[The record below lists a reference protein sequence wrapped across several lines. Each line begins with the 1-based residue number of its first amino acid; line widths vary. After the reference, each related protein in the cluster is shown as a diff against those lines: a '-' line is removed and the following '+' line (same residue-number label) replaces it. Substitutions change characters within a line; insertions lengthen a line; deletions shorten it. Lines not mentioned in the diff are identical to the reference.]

1 MVRRSSPAEERG
13 CALSRCGV
21 GVKVLREV
29 KGRRRIRAAGEG
41 LTGMAGDSL
50 VERWVP
56 SLTAAAESL
65 ARWRR
70 EHPRATLTE
79 IEKATRQRVG
89 PVEAMMIAEAA
100 MTSPAAHLSATPAS
114 QRPRCPQCGG
124 KLNSRGERS
133 RVLQTELGESLRM
146 ERSYAVCEQCR
157 LELFPPG

>member
-1 MVRRSSPAEERG
+1 MDRDG
-13 CALSRCGV
+13 
-21 GVKVLREV
+21 
-29 KGRRRIRAAGEG
+29 
-41 LTGMAGDSL
+41 L

-56 SLTAAAESL
+56 SLAAAAESL
-65 ARWRR
+65 AAWRR

-89 PVEAMMIAEAA
+89 PVEAAMIADAA
-100 MTSPAAHLSATPAS
+100 MTSPAAHLAETPRS

-124 KLNSRGERS
+124 RLNSRGERR
-133 RVLQTELGESLRM
+133 RVLQTELGESLRV